1 MIFLIFSEIA
11 AVNSKTPFAM
21 SPDCLGRSEN
31 LVKLVQ
37 RLRHENQS
45 HNFDSIIDSRTHES
59 TTESVPLEGIKSS
72 RAAVLICLFE
82 DEKDELRVILTRR
95 SSTLSSHSGKMLA
108 LS

>member
-1 MIFLIFSEIA
+1 M
-11 AVNSKTPFAM
+11 NSD
-21 SPDCLGRSEN
+21 SLGRSEN

-45 HNFDSIIDSRTHES
+45 HDFDSIINVKDSRTQES
-59 TTESVPLEGIKSS
+59 AAESVPLEGIKLS

-82 DEKDELRVILTRR
+82 DEKSELRVILTRR

-108 LS
+108 LP